1 MIMILFTICAI
12 LLLVLAVVVALA
24 LGVGGLTIFIVFGDV
39 IVFGLVIAL
48 IIRLFKKRKK

>member
-1 MIMILFTICAI
+1 MILFTICAI